1 MYSELYNLWLAK
13 ASDDIDLISE
23 LNSIKG
29 SEKDIQDRF
38 YKNLEFGTAGIRG
51 IIGVGTN
58 RMNIY
63 VVRKVTQA
71 FAEYLTKTNKC
82 PSIAISYDNRIKS
95 ELFAKEAACV
105 MAANGVMVHIY
116 KELMPVPCLSYAV
129 RDLKC
134 NAGIMIT
141 ASHNPA
147 EYNGY
152 KVYGSDGCQLRE
164 DAAREIQN
172 ISSQVDMFNDI
183 VRINFDDGL
192 SEKKIK
198 YIPDDVKG
206 KYMNCVK
213 SCLIRPEIF
222 GESDFKV
229 VYTPLN
235 GTGNKLVREMF
246 SQIGVESVCVVKE
259 QENPDGN
266 FSTCKFPNPEI
277 KEALSLGLEYCK
289 KHKPDILIATDPD
302 CDRVGVAV
310 PNEKGEYV
318 LISGNEIGALMLEYI
333 CSQRIALKT
342 LPQKPIAVKT
352 IVSSNITQKIAEKY
366 GVDLKNVLTGFK
378 YIGEQI
384 AILEEVGEE
393 DRFIFGF
400 EESNGYLVGSYVR
413 DKDGIIAT
421 MLICELT
428 AFYKK
433 QGKSVLQI
441 LNDIYKTYGVYKNV
455 TDSYVFGGMEG
466 MKRMKTIMSNIRAN
480 LPKSIGDLKVV
491 RYLDYLSSKNIEVSS
506 NKVEIISLPKSDVLE
521 FKLENN
527 ASVIV
532 RPSGTEPKIK
542 VYYTSTGVSF
552 DEAEECQKKM
562 KLDFDKYIK
571 K

>member
-1 MYSELYNLWLAK
+1 MYSKLYNIWKEK
-13 ASDDIDLISE
+13 AVDDADLISE
-23 LNSIKG
+23 LEAIKDK
-29 SEKDIQDRF
+29 EKDIQDRF
-38 YKNLEFGTAGIRG
+38 YKDLEFGTAGIRG
-51 IIGVGTN
+51 VIGVGTN

-71 FAEYLTKTNKC
+71 FAEYLIKNKEC

-105 MAANGVMVHIY
+105 IAANGITVHIY

-129 RDLKC
+129 RNLKC
-134 NAGIMIT
+134 DAGIMIT

-164 DAAREIQN
+164 DAASEIHN
-172 ISSQVDMFNDI
+172 ISLTVDIFDGIKRM
-183 VRINFDDGL
+183 NFDDGL
-192 SEKKIK
+192 LEGKIK
-198 YIPDDVKG
+198 YISDDIIE

-213 SCLIRPEIF
+213 SCLIHPEIF
-222 GESDFKV
+222 CESDFKV

-235 GTGNKLVREMF
+235 GTGNKPVREMF
-246 SQIGVESVCVVKE
+246 SQMGIGSVYVVKE

-266 FSTCKFPNPEI
+266 FSTCKFPNPEV

-289 KHKPDILIATDPD
+289 KYQPDILIATDPD
-302 CDRVGVAV
+302 CDRVGIAV
-310 PNEKGEYV
+310 PDERGEYI
-318 LISGNEIGALMLEYI
+318 LISGNEIGALLFEYI
-333 CSQRIALKT
+333 CSQRLALGI
-342 LPQKPIAVKT
+342 LPENSVAVKT
-352 IVSSNITQKIAEKY
+352 IVSSNITEKIAEKY

-384 AILEEVGEE
+384 AILERAGEE

-400 EESNGYLVGSYVR
+400 EESHGYLAGSYVR
-413 DKDGIIAT
+413 DKDGIMAT
-421 MLICELT
+421 MLICEMT

-433 QGKSVLQI
+433 QGRSVLQV
-441 LNDIYKTYGVYKNV
+441 LHDIYRSYGVYKNV
-455 TDSYVFGGMEG
+455 TDSYVFDGMEG
-466 MKRMKTIMSNIRAN
+466 METMSKIMSNIRRN
-480 LPKSIGDLKVV
+480 IPNSIGNLKVL
-491 RYLDYLSSKNIEVSS
+491 RYLDYLSSENIELSS
-506 NKVEIISLPKSDVLE
+506 NRIEKISLPKSNVLE

-542 VYYTSTGVSF
+542 VYYTSTGATF
-552 DEAEECQKKM
+552 EDAEECQKKM
-562 KLDFDKYIK
+562 KSDFVKYIK

>member
-23 LNSIKG
+23 LNSING

-71 FAEYLTKTNKC
+71 FAEYLTKNEKC

-105 MAANGVMVHIY
+105 MAANGVVVHIY
-116 KELMPVPCLSYAV
+116 RELMPVPCLSYAV
-129 RDLKC
+129 RNLKC

-172 ISSQVDMFNDI
+172 ISSQIDMFNDI
-183 VRINFDDGL
+183 DRINFDDGL

-198 YIPDDVKG
+198 YISDDVKQQ
-206 KYMNCVK
+206 YMNCVR
-213 SCLIRPEIF
+213 SCLICPEIF

-235 GTGNKLVREMF
+235 GTGNRLIREMF
-246 SQIGVESVCVVKE
+246 SQIGVGSVCVVKE

-289 KHKPDILIATDPD
+289 KHRPDILIATDPD
-302 CDRVGVAV
+302 CDRIGVAV

-318 LISGNEIGALMLEYI
+318 LISGNEIGALLLEYI

-342 LPQKPIAVKT
+342 LPQNPVAVKT

-400 EESNGYLVGSYVR
+400 EESHGYLVGSYVR

-433 QGKSVLQI
+433 QGKSVLQV

-466 MKRMKTIMSNIRAN
+466 MKRMKMIMSNIRAN
-480 LPKSIGDLKVV
+480 LPKSIGNLKVV
-491 RYLDYLSSKNIEVSS
+491 RYLDYLSSKNIEVDS
-506 NKVEIISLPKSDVLE
+506 NNIETINLPKSNVIE

>member
-1 MYSELYNLWLAK
+1 MYSELYNLWLEK
-13 ASDDIDLISE
+13 AGDDIDLISE
-23 LNSIKG
+23 LNSIKDKK
-29 SEKDIQDRF
+29 KDIQDRF

-51 IIGVGTN
+51 VIGAGTN

-71 FAEYLTKTNKC
+71 FAEYLMKTKKC
-82 PSIAISYDNRIKS
+82 PSVAISYDNRIKS
-95 ELFAKEAACV
+95 ELFAREAACV
-105 MAANGVMVHIY
+105 MAANGVKVYIY
-116 KELMPVPCLSYAV
+116 KELMPVPCLSFAV
-129 RDLKC
+129 RNLKC
-134 NAGIMIT
+134 DSGIMIT

-152 KVYGSDGCQLRE
+152 KVYGNDGCQLRE
-164 DAAREIQN
+164 DAARDIQN
-172 ISSQVDMFNDI
+172 ISSQIDMFNDI
-183 VRINFDDGL
+183 DWINFDDGL

-198 YIPDDVKG
+198 YISDDVKEQ
-206 KYMNCVK
+206 YMNCVR
-213 SCLIRPEIF
+213 SCLIHPEIF

-246 SQIGVESVCVVKE
+246 SQIGVDSVYVVKE

-289 KHKPDILIATDPD
+289 KYKPDILIATDPD

-318 LISGNEIGALMLEYI
+318 LISGNEIGALLLEYI
-333 CSQRIALKT
+333 CSQRVALKT
-342 LPQKPIAVKT
+342 LPQNPVAVKT
-352 IVSSNITQKIAEKY
+352 IVSSNITEKIAAKY
-366 GVDLKNVLTGFK
+366 GIDLKNVLTGFK

-384 AILEEVGEE
+384 AILEEAGEE

-400 EESNGYLVGSYVR
+400 EESHGYLVGSYVR
-413 DKDGIIAT
+413 DKDGVVAT

-433 QGKSVLQI
+433 QGKSVLQV
-441 LNDIYKTYGVYKNV
+441 LRDIYKTYGVYKNV
-455 TDSYVFGGMEG
+455 TDSYVFDGMEG
-466 MKRMKTIMSNIRAN
+466 MEKMRTIMSDIRKNA
-480 LPKSIGDLKVV
+480 PKYIGNLKVV
-491 RYLDYLSSKNIEVSS
+491 RYLDYLSSEDIQVSS
-506 NKVEIISLPKSDVLE
+506 NKIETISLPKSNVLE

-542 VYYTSTGVSF
+542 VYYTSTGINF
-552 DEAEECQKKM
+552 DDAEECQKKM